1 MFTRS
6 FTERKFYALFALA
19 VLALLLVGCGGK
31 GSTTA
36 TISNSLP
43 QSSTPGVGTGGSTT
57 AIATLKRQPV
67 GNINLNWNPSD
78 HMLTAQLVLTGLAPN
93 SVHPVHIAQG
103 SCSSSSGTVSSSTPS
118 SASTPVATGTA
129 TTAKLYP
136 LVNVTADAHG
146 AVNTSSKISLPNG
159 IPAKDWY
166 IEVYNGPGLSS
177 SDQALPVA
185 CGDIVNHDTSLR
197 SMQTAQV
204 ALQAPPNA
212 TNQSANGVA
221 HLKLDGHTLTV
232 QLVVNNLA
240 PRSEHMV
247 HIHAGSCASQGSVV
261 YPLTTLKAD
270 ASGKAT
276 STTTIQNVMTIPP
289 SGWYVNVHYST
300 DLSTQTGFDPIACG
314 DVTPTKA

>member
-19 VLALLLVGCGGK
+19 VLALLLAGCGGK
-31 GSTTA
+31 GSTSA
-36 TISNSLP
+36 TISNSIP
-43 QSSTPGVGTGGSTT
+43 QNATPSAGTGGITT

-67 GNINLNWNPSD
+67 GNVNLSWSPND
-78 HMLTAQLVLTGLAPN
+78 HMLTAQLTLTGLAPN

-103 SCSSSSGTVSSSTPS
+103 SCSSSTGTASTATPS
-118 SASTPVATGTA
+118 STGTPTGTA
-129 TTAKLYP
+129 TATAQTYP
-136 LVNVTADAHG
+136 LVNITADAHG
-146 AVNTSSKISLPNG
+146 AANTSSKINLPGG
-159 IPAKDWY
+159 IPANNWY
-166 IEVYNGPGLSS
+166 LEVYNGPGLSS
-177 SDQALPVA
+177 ADQSLPIA

-197 SMQTAQV
+197 SAQTAQV
-204 ALQAPPNA
+204 TLQAPTNA
-212 TNQSANGVA
+212 TNQNASGVA
-221 HLKLDGHTLTV
+221 NLKLDGHTLTV

-240 PRSEHMV
+240 PKTEHMV

-300 DLSTQTGFDPIACG
+300 NLSTQTGFDPIICG
-314 DVTPTKA
+314 DVTPSKA